1 VAPPSA
7 GEHQWPSLPPAPL
20 KPPHPAPVVAPA
32 ALRLDPAQQ
41 ETVLAELDALAPL
54 VLEPR
59 ARGGYAELRR
69 AVEGGEV
76 GPDAVDRLEGLVALS
91 LETGRARRVHG
102 AEGEQAL
109 RRLFQQTPRGSAA
122 LAAAAAVNRGLQT
135 LAGQV
140 LEGML
145 FTVQGPGI
153 YKLGIRT
160 DRCSL
165 TIEIDRDGVSAE
177 SLEI

>member
-1 VAPPSA
+1 
-7 GEHQWPSLPPAPL
+7 
-20 KPPHPAPVVAPA
+20 VV
-32 ALRLDPAQQ
+32 ALRLDAAQQ
-41 ETVLAELDALAPL
+41 ETVLAELDALEPL

-69 AVEGGEV
+69 AVVGGEV

-91 LETGRARRVHG
+91 LETGRARRLHG

-109 RRLFQQTPRGSAA
+109 RRLFQQTPRGAAA
-122 LAAAAAVNRGLQT
+122 LAAVAAVNRGLQT

-145 FTVQGPGI
+145 FTVQGPGA
-153 YKLGIRT
+153 YRLGLQT
-160 DRCSL
+160 DRCRL

-177 SLEI
+177 SLEV